1 MRARARIADADES
14 VSSSERSE
22 SARSRDRVAEREGDV
37 GAEGGA
43 ASTSSSSS
51 WSSGKSPSAAV
62 CVSFVYRFKGISA
75 ESRRTFN
82 VAVDLEPTRAHPL
95 VEAVSVLGIERCRR
109 VGRRPTGGFT
119 QILLLQVHLCGRAVR
134 IESTKTCASYA
145 TKKETHRLSRGDR
158 SIARRACRATHPM
171 ATDRH

>member
-1 MRARARIADADES
+1 M
-14 VSSSERSE
+14 V
-22 SARSRDRVAEREGDV
+22 VREEPLGC
-37 GAEGGA
+37 AM
-43 ASTSSSSS
+43 
-51 WSSGKSPSAAV
+51 
-62 CVSFVYRFKGISA
+62 VSFVIELKGSA
-75 ESRRTFN
+75 QKTVRTFN